1 MLTTRISP
9 KISEKP
15 LATMKSRPANVS
27 PSSTVAMNAPGSSM
41 AEPVL
46 VVRQLPS
53 PNSPCAGLVM
63 TRT

>member
-9 KISEKP
+9 KMSEKP

-27 PSSTVAMNAPGSSM
+27 PSSTVATKAPGSSN
-41 AEPVL
+41 AEPML
-46 VVRQLPS
+46 VVRQLTS
-53 PNSPCAGLVM
+53 PYSPCGFVI